1 MPVRCPL
8 RGVPGT
14 CGVDRG
20 GHLLAHCWVLR
31 QQDLIL
37 QRCERGTW
45 LVSSCSRILRGI
57 ALWCGVEGVT
67 GLLFEN
73 YIVDASILK
82 QFFDEP
88 GLASPF
94 GAGLFHGSLEKL
106 YLIFVVK
113 FLRAH
118 GGCLGIR
125 SRRRTWES
133 AISLGELIT
142 ER

>member
-14 CGVDRG
+14 CGG
-20 GHLLAHCWVLR
+20 ESWGASFGTLLGPEATGPYLAAMREGDLVGFLLFPHPSEAAHVCAVP
-31 QQDLIL
+31 
-37 QRCERGTW
+37 
-45 LVSSCSRILRGI
+45 
-57 ALWCGVEGVT
+57 AGVT

-94 GAGLFHGSLEKL
+94 GVSLFRW
-106 YLIFVVK
+106 F
-113 FLRAH
+113 
-118 GGCLGIR
+118 
-125 SRRRTWES
+125 SREALFDLCGQVFKSTRWM
-133 AISLGELIT
+133 
-142 ER
+142 